1 MTNYMEPFYLKKL
14 TTLKYPDVYN
24 LYRLTEKS
32 KEELFKLNKKEITL
46 DDIFEILSKKPL
58 HITNSHS
65 FTMRSI
71 INLILKNDYHFK
83 LDDDIIMKLHELTK
97 DYLSISDFKK
107 FIEKICDDKNIFKSG
122 ELKPWGLKIEDLL
135 NCRSYKIYKITQ
147 NECTV

>member
-1 MTNYMEPFYLKKL
+1 MSNYMETFYLKKL

-24 LYRLTEKS
+24 LYSLTEKS

-58 HITNSHS
+58 HITNSHP

-71 INLILKNDYHFK
+71 IDLILKNDYNFK
-83 LDDDIIMKLHELTK
+83 LDDDIIINLYNLTK
-97 DYLSISDFKK
+97 DYLSLSVFSE
-107 FIEKICDDKNIFKSG
+107 FIEKICDDKDIFKSG
-122 ELKPWGLKIEDLL
+122 ELKKWGLKIEDLL
-135 NCRSYKIYKITQ
+135 NCRSYKIYKLTQ